1 MRFLPKIPFGGV
13 ALFLGAGL
21 SACST
26 DTASQARPA
35 MATEAEFEVAMDLP
49 RISMSNWGRA
59 EARAA
64 GERDHPSDDEMWARR
79 RG

>member
-1 MRFLPKIPFGGV
+1 MQYRDSRVFSFSEPLECVMRFLPKIPFGGV

-35 MATEAEFEVAMDLP
+35 MATEAEFEVAMEGVVQLGP
-49 RISMSNWGRA
+49 LGNG
-59 EARAA
+59 
-64 GERDHPSDDEMWARR
+64 
-79 RG
+79 